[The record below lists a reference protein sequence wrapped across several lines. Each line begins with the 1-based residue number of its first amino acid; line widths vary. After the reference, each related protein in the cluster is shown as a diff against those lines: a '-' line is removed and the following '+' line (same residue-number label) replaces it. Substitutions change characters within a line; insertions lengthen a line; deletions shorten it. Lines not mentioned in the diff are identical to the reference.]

1 MLGCPIMLDGE
12 RTDAP
17 LPPPA
22 LGEHGDLLKEWIDD
36 AEIERL
42 RAAGIVG

>member
-1 MLGCPIMLDGE
+1 MRIDGE
-12 RTDAP
+12 RSDAP

-22 LGEHGDLLKEWIDD
+22 LGEHNELLREWLDQSDL
-36 AEIERL
+36 ERL